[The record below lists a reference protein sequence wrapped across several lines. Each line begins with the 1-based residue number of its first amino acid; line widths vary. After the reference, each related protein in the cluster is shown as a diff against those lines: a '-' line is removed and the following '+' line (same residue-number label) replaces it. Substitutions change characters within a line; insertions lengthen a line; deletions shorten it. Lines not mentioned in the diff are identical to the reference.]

1 MNNNAVCNP
10 RNGSRAFA
18 ILFAV
23 ISLGVSAPLA
33 HATILVDEGF
43 KTGSGIGYYSET
55 DKTSLSNNETPTY
68 TQSTGFAATKWQG
81 TTGVIVSRTSGLSFP
96 ASFSGKMDAQGAG
109 AIGYRGESGAVNW
122 NDAKQTQ
129 AECYRNQYRKIV
141 PLNGTAGDK
150 RYFRALMCA
159 DANAISQLNTQDTWL
174 SWRSGYSLGLAAVPS
189 TAPSGFS
196 LYNTSIMQ
204 CSRYMHFSFFRNG
217 TGTANIAFTVKGTE
231 DLAKRVTLC
240 NITAGHTYLVVAEI
254 TLGDGP
260 EQLRAFAYDCT
271 ADAGIDPENLPWVV
285 ADTSVTYT
293 LFDGT
298 DDLSLFMGGQYK
310 TTGTVKFDEIRIGT
324 TLADVIPVS
333 DQYVTVS
340 SAQVAN
346 LTTSSADLSVT
357 VGMKGV
363 SSATPSVAWGTTAD
377 ALTHTNTLAAITEAD
392 TVTATLSGLD
402 PMTTYYYQWTVAASG
417 VDSATSPVDSF
428 KTKGDV
434 VFGDVT
440 TGGRPSEGG
449 VWASVGV
456 VETGIGATTVTC
468 WSGETAENM
477 TAIGTWQNVQA
488 GDTLVATN
496 SAAVWG
502 TTYLFKFVSTF
513 EYNNNTYTTETPSG
527 SVKPVALDFL
537 KTTASGDWTDGANWS
552 LGIPPNDVIS
562 AAISNVTTM
571 ASLYLEDK
579 DVTVKSLRVKNGQ
592 AAVDL
597 RGASSMTIGS
607 ITFGD
612 KNIMNCDNGV
622 LVTTGGVITVNG
634 NVAPEWG
641 ARTSRNKLEFCGT
654 TATINGSLSTAT
666 GNDSGGNNSVNVKL
680 GSVLTITNGLTV
692 SYTGTMVVD
701 ASTVTNK
708 ANLTVGN
715 LAKQG
720 TLTIRNGAYFRQPWA
735 TVVGV
740 GGKGVG
746 TLKVLNGSTFDASG
760 AAFFLGSDGDGSWD
774 AGQLLVT
781 NSTFKASSFVS
792 PRHTQFKGSYTIDV
806 SGENALFNVTGNA
819 TLGCVNMTASSYG
832 TSGSTRMTVD
842 GGSVTVGGTLN
853 VGGGEFDR
861 RKDYLTVSGAT
872 ATMNLGT
879 LNCLTN
885 AVVKFVVPESGF
897 DNSAIISATNRIQLA
912 EGMPPITVDATEC
925 KKCAWV
931 SLLEAEKGITNLT
944 AENLASR
951 VVLVEKD
958 GHLTKGDRPYEFRLV
973 TDSSG
978 ESPIVTA
985 LKFRVGSMGLA
996 IVIR

>member
-1 MNNNAVCNP
+1 MVKRVSSALCVFLI
-10 RNGSRAFA
+10 STVATSAFA
-18 ILFAV
+18 E
-23 ISLGVSAPLA
+23 
-33 HATILVDEGF
+33 ILVDEGF
-43 KTGSGIGYYSET
+43 KTGSETGYYSTT
-55 DKTSLSNNETPTY
+55 DKTSLANSQTQTY
-68 TQSTGFAATKWQG
+68 TQSIGFKNNKWQSNS
-81 TTGVIVSRTSGLSFP
+81 GVFVSRTSGLSFP
-96 ASFSGKMDAQGAG
+96 SSFSGKMDAQGAG
-109 AIGYRGESGAVNW
+109 AIGLRGESAAVNW
-122 NDAKQTQ
+122 NSGSGVAQSDL
-129 AECYRNQYRKIV
+129 YRNQYRNIV
-141 PLNGTAGDK
+141 SLNGSVGAK
-150 RYFRALMCA
+150 RYFRALMYA
-159 DANAISQLNTQDTWL
+159 DSNALGQLSPDTKTTWL
-174 SWRSGYSLGLAAVPS
+174 SWKNGYTLGIATLPSNYSGTS
-189 TAPSGFS
+189 
-196 LYNTSIMQ
+196 SIMD
-204 CSRYMHFSFFRNG
+204 CPRYMHFSFYRN
-217 TGTANIAFTVKGTE
+217 TAANKYEMAFTVRGNASGE
-231 DLAKRVTLC
+231 VAKRVTLC
-240 NITAGHTYLVVAEI
+240 DVTAGHTYLVVAEI
-254 TLGDGP
+254 TLADGP
-260 EQLRAFAYDCT
+260 EQICAFAYDCT
-271 ADAGIDPENLPWVV
+271 TDAGLDPDNLPWV
-285 ADTSVTYT
+285 AASSKSTYT
-293 LFDGT
+293 LIDST
-298 DDLSLFMGGQYK
+298 DDDLSLFLGGQYM
-310 TTGTVKFDEIRIGT
+310 TTGTLMFDEVRIAT
-324 TLADVIPVS
+324 ELNEVLPVS
-333 DQYVTVS
+333 ASYVTVAGAS
-340 SAQVAN
+340 VAN
-346 LTTSSADLSVT
+346 LTITSAELSAT

-363 SSATPSVAWGTTAD
+363 ASATPSVAWGTAAD
-377 ALTHTNTLAAITEAD
+377 ALVNS
-392 TVTATLSGLD
+392 ATLDPISEAGSVTKSLTGLD

-496 SAAVWG
+496 SAAAWG
-502 TTYLFKFVSTF
+502 KTYLFKFVSTF

-552 LGIPPNDVIS
+552 LGVPPNDVIS

-571 ASLYLEDK
+571 ASLYLEDT
-579 DVTVKSLRVKNGQ
+579 DAVVKSLAVKNGQ
-592 AAVDL
+592 ATVDL